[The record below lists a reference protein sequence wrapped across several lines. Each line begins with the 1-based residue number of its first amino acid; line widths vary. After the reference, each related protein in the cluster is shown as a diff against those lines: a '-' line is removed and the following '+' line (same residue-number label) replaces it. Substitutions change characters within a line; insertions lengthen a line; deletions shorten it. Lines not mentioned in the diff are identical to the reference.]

1 VPSSRPPIP
10 RPAGQ
15 ATAARR
21 RYQTGFWTYEGS
33 NGLALAGLGPVD
45 EDTLTELLL
54 GVITPPVERLQQI
67 ADQLEETGTLNAGT
81 VAQLRQ
87 VVDVLTSTPAGP
99 GARTAAMLGH
109 AAEVFSTRASRNAAA
124 SLREAAD
131 MMPSYDRI
139 LQNQGRPVAAGG
151 RHHHSHRRP
160 TQAIGAA
167 VVRGSYRAL
176 RNV

>member
-1 VPSSRPPIP
+1 MPSSRPPIP

-15 ATAARR
+15 ATAVRR

-45 EDTLTELLL
+45 EDTLIELLL

-67 ADQLEETGTLNAGT
+67 ADQLEETGTLNADT

-109 AAEVFSTRASRNAAA
+109 AAEVFSTHAPRNAAA
-124 SLREAAD
+124 SFREAAD
-131 MMPSYDRI
+131 RMPSYDPTTGFSKTKVAQ
-139 LQNQGRPVAAGG
+139 LQQAADIITATGGRP
-151 RHHHSHRRP
+151 RR
-160 TQAIGAA
+160 
-167 VVRGSYRAL
+167 
-176 RNV
+176 

>member
-1 VPSSRPPIP
+1 VVVTEFPSRAVQSPADTAPCRASYRRPPP
-10 RPAGQ
+10 VSN
-15 ATAARR
+15 
-21 RYQTGFWTYEGS
+21 GFWTYEGS

-45 EDTLTELLL
+45 EDTLIELLL

-67 ADQLEETGTLNAGT
+67 TDQLEETGTLNAGT

-131 MMPSYDRI
+131 MTPPSDRI

-160 TQAIGAA
+160 AQAI
-167 VVRGSYRAL
+167 VPQ
-176 RNV
+176 